1 MTIGVINLFEVI
13 NINHCQGDRSIH
25 SDASLPL
32 QAQTLIEFS
41 TIRYPRQ
48 VVKSCE
54 FSRLLF
60 CNLSL
65 CNVLMRNHEILHITE
80 YELTHFHNKP
90 TPFSRR
96 VTGIFKS
103 VGILFSSGYPPNT
116 LCSVPSVTIT
126 LCRSN
131 IADFQIIGSIPI
143 VERQKPVVT
152 AKTFPMMIGENH
164 LTTGFKNHYAVG
176 TRVQN

>member
-1 MTIGVINLFEVI
+1 MLRF
-13 NINHCQGDRSIH
+13 HCRLRLSSNFRRLGIPVKSSSRQVVKS
-25 SDASLPL
+25 SS
-32 QAQTLIEFS
+32 
-41 TIRYPRQ
+41 RQ

-54 FSRLLF
+54 FSHLLF

-131 IADFQIIGSIPI
+131 IANFQIIGSIPI